1 MYKVS
6 ILWKELR
13 DFLLLWL
20 TQSLS
25 GLGSAMTSYALIVW
39 SYQQE
44 GSALSTALLSICS
57 YAPYVVMSIFA
68 GALSDRWNKKRTLLW
83 CDSFAAATTVAVLL
97 MLRLGTLRLEYLY
110 LINALNGLMNTIQQ
124 PAADVVNTL
133 LTPKKHYQRVSGLRS
148 LSSSAQSLLTPVLAT
163 ALLAFAGLEA
173 VLVVDLA
180 TFVLAFVT
188 LLGCIR
194 ILPMPNEGARP
205 EKVLLAARQG
215 LRYLKGNPGILH
227 LMLFLAAINLTAS
240 MYEAALPALLLN
252 RGGEVALGMVS
263 TVCGLAML
271 AGSLLASALP
281 APRSRIRVIC
291 NTLLLSMSTEN
302 LLLAVGPGLPYW
314 CVGAA
319 LGWIGIPLMQA
330 NLDVVMRSHIPLE
343 MQGRVWSA
351 RNTLQFFTIPLGY
364 FLGGW
369 LVDRVFEPLL
379 AGAVSPWIRAVF
391 GTGKGAGAAA
401 FFLVLFGL
409 GLATCLAF
417 RKDRALWRLEIGRDA
432 AGGGMN

>member
-1 MYKVS
+1 
-6 ILWKELR
+6 
-13 DFLLLWL
+13 
-20 TQSLS
+20 
-25 GLGSAMTSYALIVW
+25 
-39 SYQQE
+39 
-44 GSALSTALLSICS
+44 
-57 YAPYVVMSIFA
+57 
-68 GALSDRWNKKRTLLW
+68 
-83 CDSFAAATTVAVLL
+83 
-97 MLRLGTLRLEYLY
+97 
-110 LINALNGLMNTIQQ
+110 
-124 PAADVVNTL
+124 
-133 LTPKKHYQRVSGLRS
+133 
-148 LSSSAQSLLTPVLAT
+148 
-163 ALLAFAGLEA
+163 
-173 VLVVDLA
+173 
-180 TFVLAFVT
+180 
-188 LLGCIR
+188 
-194 ILPMPNEGARP
+194 
-205 EKVLLAARQG
+205 
-215 LRYLKGNPGILH
+215 
-227 LMLFLAAINLTAS
+227 
-240 MYEAALPALLLN
+240 
-252 RGGEVALGMVS
+252 MVS

-343 MQGRVWSA
+343 MQGRVWSV